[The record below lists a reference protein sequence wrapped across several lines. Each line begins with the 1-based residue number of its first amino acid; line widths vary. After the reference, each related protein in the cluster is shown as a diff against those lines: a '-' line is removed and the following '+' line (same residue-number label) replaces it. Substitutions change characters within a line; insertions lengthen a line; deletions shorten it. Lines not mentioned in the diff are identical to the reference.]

1 MEKEKLHKILLSYHN
16 DAISV
21 DDAWKAYQNVIQMCR
36 GDEFVM
42 IFYLYTICK
51 MDSKK
56 RLIWRQELAEK
67 GIELTP
73 GQLDQYVRIINL
85 ALEHE
90 MKDSDGL

>member
-1 MEKEKLHKILLSYHN
+1 MEKEKLHKILLSYYD
-16 DAISV
+16 DAINI
-21 DDAWKAYQNVIQMCR
+21 DDAWKAYQNVLNMCR

-42 IFYLYTICK
+42 IFYLYTICN
-51 MDSKK
+51 MNHKK
-56 RLIWRQELAEK
+56 RLLWRNELAEK

-90 MKDSDGL
+90 MKDNNG